1 MIDVG
6 ASPNND
12 YVWGKNA
19 PPRSFRLADQNHGLR
34 VDLSSPRTVPLIGDM
49 FVFLDRGYDPRRFEG
64 ELQTLPLGG
73 GADGF
78 KIEGYAALVA
88 PLGASGNDDGA
99 RYAYAQ
105 RSEMF
110 SALFDD
116 VDDDSSPFK
125 PLREIYDF
133 IETGNCGSRGC
144 AALFDSPEW
153 AGRPVGRRRLASG
166 ECGFFGDD
174 ARMAQ

>member
-1 MIDVG
+1 M
-6 ASPNND
+6 
-12 YVWGKNA
+12 
-19 PPRSFRLADQNHGLR
+19 
-34 VDLSSPRTVPLIGDM
+34 
-49 FVFLDRGYDPRRFEG
+49 
-64 ELQTLPLGG
+64 PLGG

-88 PLGASGNDDGA
+88 PLGASGNDEGA

-116 VDDDSSPFK
+116 SEA
-125 PLREIYDF
+125 LHGIYDF
-133 IETGNCGSRGC
+133 IGTGNCGSGGC

-153 AGRPVGRRRLASG
+153 AAVLSGVVGLQAVNVAFSETTPGWRNDVYFILPHDVVAIRADSAGSG
-166 ECGFFGDD
+166 GNLSPCLRAVCCIPTAGG
-174 ARMAQ
+174 